1 MAQEFTVSISD
12 TLWTDIKAKLS
23 SGIDPTL
30 TGDITVERMTTY
42 LNTLLDFTLVGKV
55 KRVKTREYKASLEE

>member
-1 MAQEFTVSISD
+1 MAQEFTVNISD
-12 TLWTDIKAKLS
+12 ALWADVKSKLS
-23 SGIDPTL
+23 SEIDPSIS
-30 TGDITVERMTTY
+30 GDITVERMTTY